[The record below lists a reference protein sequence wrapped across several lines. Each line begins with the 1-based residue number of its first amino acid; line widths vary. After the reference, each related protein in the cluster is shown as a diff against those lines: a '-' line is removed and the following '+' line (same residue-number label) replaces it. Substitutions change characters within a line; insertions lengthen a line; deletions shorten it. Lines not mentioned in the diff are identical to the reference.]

1 MDEQWSSGFIPRQ
14 YSSWPGNETAYAEQG
29 LCDVLAIKTI
39 IAITIH
45 RYEKKMLVPGLPH
58 FLLHSFRNGR

>member
-1 MDEQWSSGFIPRQ
+1 MDEQWSSGFTPTQ

-45 RYEKKMLVPGLPH
+45 RYEKKC
-58 FLLHSFRNGR
+58 